1 MRIPVFKLA
10 KGKPLL
16 ILAIAIISVF
26 SQSCTMV
33 KIVVSNQRNPN
44 PQSLVLD
51 QAHEITSW
59 GAIQINKAHF
69 FPSSFQIRS
78 GEKVIYIDPIE
89 IANAEKADYIFI
101 THAHPDHL
109 SISTIKRLARPET
122 VFICP
127 KGVAKKLSK
136 LSNRKIVVK
145 PGDRV
150 ELDGLSC
157 EAIAEYN
164 TRRVFLWIKAHPRSS
179 QNTAYI
185 LTLDNGL
192 RLYHAGDTDYI
203 PEMAEIKDIDV
214 AMIPIGGDNLTM
226 TVEEAAALT
235 NEIKPSIVIPM
246 HYELKNTEDL
256 TRFKNLVDK
265 NVSVEVLQ

>member
-1 MRIPVFKLA
+1 MRIPVFKLV

-16 ILAIAIISVF
+16 ILAIAIISLF

-33 KIVVSNQRNPN
+33 KIAVSNQRNPK

-69 FPSSFQIRS
+69 FPSSFRIRS

-89 IANAEKADYIFI
+89 ITNAEKADYIFI

-109 SISTIKRLARPET
+109 SLSTIKRLIGPET

-127 KGVAKKLSK
+127 KGASRKLSK
-136 LSNRKIVVK
+136 LGNKLVVVK
-145 PGDRV
+145 PRDHV
-150 ELDGLSC
+150 VLDGLSF

-164 TRRVFLWIKAHPRSS
+164 TRRVFLWIKAHPKSS

-192 RLYHAGDTDYI
+192 RIYHAGDTDYI
-203 PEMAEIKDIDV
+203 PEMAEIRDIDV
-214 AMIPIGGDNLTM
+214 AMVPIGGDNLTM

-256 TRFKNLVDK
+256 TRFEGMIDEK
-265 NVSVEVLQ
+265 VSVRVLQ